1 MKEKLVRILEGSTF
15 LVSDD
20 RGDVETNAMVP
31 TGMFSFDTRFLST
44 WVLTVNGERLQSLA
58 VDNPQYF
65 ESQFFLVPGEPTH
78 YVDAKISVIRHRSIG
93 YRLGER
99 LTVFNHDQDEADL
112 DVRITAECDFAD
124 LVQRDVRDRAGR
136 LYANV
141 EDGRL
146 RLGYQRDEFQREV
159 VISSS
164 VPANVTD
171 RSLSWRVRIGPQQE
185 WSTHLDVE
193 PLVHGAGGHHLRTS
207 LSAGSGPD
215 DRPAR
220 QDLESWLA
228 GAPRLDTDWEP
239 LAVTYRRSL
248 IDLAALRYS
257 PLSLPRES
265 LPAAGLPWYMSI
277 FGRDSI
283 LTSMQALPF
292 LPDLAHTTLRALAIS
307 QGTRL
312 DDFREEEPGKILR
325 EFRYGESAAF
335 EEQPHSPYFGG
346 ADITSLFVVLMDE
359 YHRWTG
365 DDQLVRQFEP
375 ETRAALSWI
384 DEYADLMGNGYVSYA
399 QRNHESGVENQCWKE
414 NWDAISYQDGR
425 LPGNPRA
432 TCELQGYAYDARLRA
447 ARLARVAWRDE
458 RYAARLEKQAAD
470 LKRRFNRDFWVPEGG
485 YFALALEADGSKVD
499 ALSSNIGHLL
509 WSGIV
514 DSSRAQAVVD
524 HLMGPRLFSGWGIRT
539 LAAGEG
545 RYNPVGYHVGTVWPF
560 DNSFIA
566 WGLRR
571 YGYKDEAAR
580 IAQGILESAEFFEGR
595 LPEAFAGYDRELTRY
610 PVQLPAAC
618 SPQAWST
625 GAPLLLLR
633 TMLGLEPLGNHLTV
647 DPALPDRIGWLALL
661 DIPGRWGRFDAFG
674 LSREPM

>member
-20 RGDVETNAMVP
+20 RGDVETNPMVP

-136 LYANV
+136 LYAKV

-193 PLVHGAGGHHLRTS
+193 PLVRGAGGHHLRAS
-207 LSAGSGPD
+207 LNAGSGPD
-215 DRPAR
+215 DRPPR

-228 GAPRLDTDWEP
+228 RAPRLDTDWEP
-239 LAVTYRRSL
+239 LAITYRRSL

-292 LPDLAHTTLRALAIS
+292 VPDLAHTTLRALAIS

-335 EEQPHSPYFGG
+335 EEQPHSPYFGA
-346 ADITSLFVVLMDE
+346 ADSTSLFVVLMDE

-375 ETRAALSWI
+375 ETRAALRWI

-432 TCELQGYAYDARLRA
+432 TCELQGYAYDAR
-447 ARLARVAWRDE
+447 
-458 RYAARLEKQAAD
+458 
-470 LKRRFNRDFWVPEGG
+470 
-485 YFALALEADGSKVD
+485 
-499 ALSSNIGHLL
+499 
-509 WSGIV
+509 
-514 DSSRAQAVVD
+514 
-524 HLMGPRLFSGWGIRT
+524 
-539 LAAGEG
+539 
-545 RYNPVGYHVGTVWPF
+545 
-560 DNSFIA
+560 
-566 WGLRR
+566 
-571 YGYKDEAAR
+571 
-580 IAQGILESAEFFEGR
+580 
-595 LPEAFAGYDRELTRY
+595 
-610 PVQLPAAC
+610 
-618 SPQAWST
+618 
-625 GAPLLLLR
+625 
-633 TMLGLEPLGNHLTV
+633 
-647 DPALPDRIGWLALL
+647 
-661 DIPGRWGRFDAFG
+661 
-674 LSREPM
+674 